1 MGITG
6 AEDRTAEPKAYLRG
20 REWNSCAVFV
30 EGKALTAAVGGR
42 HTLITKNMNKNSFAK
57 LVNEDIRKA
66 WLCRIGYHG
75 EPLTKV
81 EIAALNEIVRQTG
94 AGKLVVKLRWMFD
107 EGPFNIDEVEK
118 LIDSIE
124 TLGLRPGS
132 DHESLNLQ
140 PNSPLD
146 KEISRQVVAHKD
158 LSRLVAHVNTPSF
171 AATEQV
177 AA

>member
-6 AEDRTAEPKAYLRG
+6 AEDRTAEHTVYLRG
-20 REWNSCAVFV
+20 CEWNSCAVYV
-30 EGKALTAAVGGR
+30 EGKAITAAVGGR
-42 HTLITKNMNKNSFAK
+42 HTLTTKHMNNRDFKK
-57 LVNEDIRKA
+57 RVDEYIRKA

-94 AGKLVVKLRWMFD
+94 AGKLVVKLGD
-107 EGPFNIDEVEK
+107 VLDKDPIDGDAAKK
-118 LIDSIE
+118 LAETIE
-124 TLGLRPGS
+124 MIGLRPAPECF
-132 DHESLNLQ
+132 DLE

-146 KEISRQVVAHKD
+146 KEISRHVVAHKD

-171 AATEQV
+171 AATGKI